1 MSNMV
6 FVYDLMRLATQGE
19 FYELLEWGFNTR
31 LNRLECSVSGNGWF
45 DSIGSLFL
53 QPEHLPQLEA
63 VVREI
68 ARRGLDTGV
77 APMLLFCA
85 VYKELPDQ
93 NALDAMDE
101 ETEELFRDAVKGKVK
116 LS

>member
-1 MSNMV
+1 MSNKD
-6 FVYDLMRLATQGE
+6 FVYELMCLAAQHE
-19 FYELLEWGFNTR
+19 FYDLLRFGFSTR
-31 LNRLECSVSGNGWF
+31 LNRLECSVSV

-101 ETEELFRDAVKGKVK
+101 ETEELFRDAAKGKAK